1 MNSDDANSPCEL
13 MQQAALQ
20 SFADRIHVLE
30 EIVDD
35 PHAKVS
41 DRLTALDHL
50 ARYGGVDQLP
60 LYADDED

>member
-1 MNSDDANSPCEL
+1 